1 MDILRMDL
9 GSDEEA
15 RQGRAALAALIG
27 DQEAERLAWLS
38 RLVKREDGFKVKV
51 MNPVVNLRALP
62 PQLKCFVSDDPER
75 WYSAPWLALPEVLA
89 VSVREYP
96 LEDGVELL
104 RGPENPETEIYRR
117 REVIRQ
123 NDERIAAAKLAEIER
138 QKAQDAHDAEQ
149 RRLDIEFR
157 SDEWR
162 SLALPAQLLFHLAM
176 ALQDGLTWDELGAEL
191 RSLATTTG
199 KLGGLRAPRRVWWEV
214 AE

>member
-15 RQGRAALAALIG
+15 REGRAALAALLG

-38 RLVKREDGFKVKV
+38 RLVKREDGYKVKV
-51 MNPVVNLRALP
+51 MNPVVPDLKALP
-62 PQLKCFVSDDPER
+62 PQLKCFVSDDETR
-75 WYSAPWLALPEVLA
+75 WYNAPWLALPEVLA

-96 LEDGVELL
+96 LEDGVALL

-117 REVIRQ
+117 RELTRL
-123 NDERIAAAKLAEIER
+123 NDERIAAAKAAALEKE
-138 QKAQDAHDAEQ
+138 KADEAHEAEQ

-157 SDEWR
+157 AKDWNE
-162 SLALPAQLLFHLAM
+162 LTPHAQILFHLAM
-176 ALQDGLTWDELGAEL
+176 ALQDGLTWDELGPEL

-199 KLGGLRAPRRVWWEV
+199 KVGGLRAPRRAWWAV
-214 AE
+214 